1 MPARPLP
8 ALLLALL
15 AGSAHAQAPAPPK
28 FDERFFMG
36 DRKAIL
42 QACADQARAIKP
54 KDAKWLAE
62 YGRAYLAALDRAKA
76 EAAFKEA
83 LLKEPK
89 DGDVHRLIANAWLKH
104 GYKPE
109 ALEAYGRILT
119 VDGRNKEALLASATD
134 LAEVGL
140 GSEADRFIAAYAALE
155 RDDWKAFLQVGRAF
169 LQSGNRDRAARW
181 FARAVS
187 IKPKEEEIFLEISRA
202 FAESQALL

>member
-1 MPARPLP
+1 MRCAPSF
-8 ALLLALL
+8 ALLLSL
-15 AGSAHAQAPAPPK
+15 APLAAQAPATPK

-83 LLKEPK
+83 LQKEPK
-89 DGDVHRLIANAWLKH
+89 DGEVHRLIANAWLKH
-104 GYKPE
+104 GYKE
-109 ALEAYGRILT
+109 QALEAYGRLMAL
-119 VDGRNKEALLASATD
+119 DGGNKEALLAAAMD

-140 GSEADRFIAAYAALE
+140 ATEADRFMAAYAARE
-155 RDDWKAFLQVGRAF
+155 KDDWKAFLQAGRVF

-181 FARAVS
+181 FARAVA
-187 IKPKEEEIFLEISRA
+187 IKPKEEKVFLEISRA
-202 FAESQALL
+202 FAESQAVL